1 MAEKVV
7 IVGSGNWG
15 SAICNMLAKNVLNDP
30 ERFHPQVVMWM
41 MEETIK
47 EGEHAGRKLT
57 EVFNETHENIRYL
70 PGIVMPSNTFAEP
83 DLLTAVKDATLL
95 VIVIPHQFLGSTL
108 EKLKGNILP
117 NAKAISLMKGI
128 NFENDQ
134 FVLLSSEVTKVLEI
148 PCCVLMG
155 ANVASQVASGDPA
168 EATIGYK
175 DKAVGQLFQKLFDC
189 PFFRVNIVDDVA
201 GVELC
206 GALKNVVA
214 IAAGVSDGLG
224 YQDNTKAA
232 IVRIGLMEMRRF
244 AAYFFPP
251 CVDQTYFES
260 CGVADLVTTC
270 YAGRNRKVAEAFV
283 KTGKSFEELEIEIL
297 NGQKLQGTLTS
308 KEVYTVLSSRNLTSH
323 FPLFTVVYEIVYNS
337 LPPSELIRAMT
348 PPTETLKTN

>member
-1 MAEKVV
+1 V

-15 SAICNMLAKNVLNDP
+15 SAVCNMLAKNVLGNPELFDP
-30 ERFHPQVVMWM
+30 TIVMWM
-41 MEETIK
+41 MEETVK
-47 EGEHAGRKLT
+47 DGVHEGRKLT
-57 EVFNETHENIRYL
+57 EVFNETHENVKYL
-70 PGIVMPSNTFAEP
+70 PGIIMPTNTFAEP
-83 DLLTAVKDATLL
+83 DLIKSVENATIL

-108 EKLKGNILP
+108 NQIKGHIKP

-134 FVLLSSEVTKVLEI
+134 FALLSTEVTKVLNI
-148 PCCVLMG
+148 PCCALMG
-155 ANVASQVASGDPA
+155 ANVASQVANGDPA
-168 EATIGYK
+168 EATVGYK
-175 DKAVGQLFQKLFDC
+175 DKAVGELFQKLFDC

-206 GALKNVVA
+206 GALKNIVA

-224 YQDNTKAA
+224 FQDNTKAA

-244 AAYFFPP
+244 ATYFFPP

-270 YAGRNRKVAEAFV
+270 YSGRNRKVAEAFV
-283 KTGKSFEELEIEIL
+283 KTGKTFEELEVEML

-308 KEVYTVLSSRNLTSH
+308 KEVYTVLSSQGLTAH
-323 FPLFTVVYEIVYNS
+323 FPLFTTVYEIVYAG
-337 LPPSELIRAMT
+337 LPAKEVIRALA
-348 PPTETLKTN
+348 PPTELLK

>member
-1 MAEKVV
+1 V

-15 SAICNMLAKNVLNDP
+15 SAICNMLANNVLKLPDQFDP
-30 ERFHPQVVMWM
+30 KIVMWM

-47 EGEHAGRKLT
+47 DGPHAGRKLT
-57 EVFNETHENIRYL
+57 EVFNETHENVKYL
-70 PGIVMPSNTFAEP
+70 PGIVMPPNAVGEP
-83 DLLTAVKDATLL
+83 DLLTAVKDATML

-108 EKLKGNILP
+108 EKLKGHISP

-134 FVLLSSEVTKVLEI
+134 FVLLSSEVTRVLEI
-148 PCCVLMG
+148 PCCSLMG
-155 ANVASQVASGDPA
+155 ANVASQVAAGDPA

-189 PFFRVNIVDDVA
+189 PFFRVNIVDDIA

-214 IAAGVSDGLG
+214 IAAGISDGLG

-283 KTGKSFEELEIEIL
+283 KTGKSFEELEVEML

-308 KEVYTVLSSRNLTSH
+308 KEVNTVLASRNVAAH
-323 FPLFTVVYEIVYNS
+323 FPLFTTVYEIVYQG
-337 LPPSELIRAMT
+337 LPPKELIQALT
-348 PPTETLKTN
+348 PPEGDKQ

>member
-1 MAEKVV
+1 MSEKVV

-15 SAICNMLAKNVLNDP
+15 SAICNMLAKTVLSYPDTFDP
-30 ERFHPQVVMWM
+30 KIVMWM
-41 MEETIK
+41 MEEIVK
-47 EGEHAGRKLT
+47 DGPYAGRKLT
-57 EVFNETHENIRYL
+57 EVFNETHENVKYL
-70 PGIVMPSNTFAEP
+70 PGIVMPKNTFAEP
-83 DLLTAVKDATLL
+83 DLLTSVKDATLL
-95 VIVIPHQFLGSTL
+95 IIVIPHQFLGNTL
-108 EKLKGNILP
+108 KQLKGNIKQ

-134 FVLLSSEVTKVLEI
+134 FVLLSSEVTRVLEI
-148 PCCVLMG
+148 PCCALMG
-155 ANVASQVASGDPA
+155 ANVASQVAAGDPA

-175 DKAVGQLFQKLFDC
+175 NKEVGQLFQKLFDC

-244 AAYFFPP
+244 AGYFFPP

-283 KTGKSFEELEIEIL
+283 KTGKSFEELEVEML

-308 KEVYTVLSSRNLTSH
+308 KEVYTVLASRNLTAH
-323 FPLFTVVYEIVYNS
+323 FPLFSTVYEIVYEG
-337 LPPSELIRAMT
+337 LAPKELIRALK
-348 PPTETLKTN
+348 PPEGVKK